1 MSNKGPK
8 TLGELALNS
17 HSAFGRLHRE
27 ADRRGQLTS
36 HLCRQLPAD
45 IAPGVNSCNLGADGV
60 LTVFSNGPAWASRLR
75 FEAEQILSICRA
87 KEPSISSVK
96 VRVSQNSCG

>member
-8 TLGELALNS
+8 TLGELALSSN
-17 HSAFGRLHRE
+17 SAFGRLTRE
-27 ADRRGQLTS
+27 VDRRSQLMG

-45 IAPGVNSCNLGADGV
+45 IAPGVNSCNLAADGV

-75 FEAEQILSICRA
+75 FESEQILSICRA
-87 KEPSISSVK
+87 QEPTISSVK
-96 VRVSQNSCG
+96 VRVSQNG